1 MNTLINIGKNRTI
14 LISLLILIVSVISV
28 YLYSFGMLGFEST
41 RFIKQLIRF
50 VATAFL
56 LAMIYKGK
64 NWAKITAIILFSL
77 TILGILVALS
87 SSQMILIPLID
98 KIVFGIIA
106 LVYAMAIYYFGFA
119 KSFKAFFRYQNSKE
133 S

>member
-1 MNTLINIGKNRTI
+1 MNTLINIGKDRTI
-14 LISLLILIVSVISV
+14 LISLLVLIVSVISV

-41 RFIKQLIRF
+41 RF

-56 LAMIYKGK
+56 LIMIYKGK

-87 SSQMILIPLID
+87 SSQMIIIPLID
-98 KIVFGIIA
+98 KIVSGIIA

-119 KSFKAFFRYQNSKE
+119 KSFKTFVRHQNSKE